1 MGKQTIKQQAR
12 RAALDVQARLRAER
26 AAREKRWRDLAVQ
39 VLTAVGERDV
49 AVASAERRAGAALAE
64 LTEVEGLTM
73 REAVDWCGEQINVRE
88 ATRLRQ
94 LVKETERES
103 DESNGTGE
111 GAGSGATAATRPDA
125 GSERDGRVDAGAAT
139 R

>member
-26 AAREKRWRDLAVQ
+26 AAREKRLGDLVVQ
-39 VLTAVGERDV
+39 VLTAVGERAA

-64 LTEVEGLTM
+64 MTEVEGLTM

-88 ATRLRQ
+88 ATRLRR
-94 LVKETERES
+94 LVEETER
-103 DESNGTGE
+103 GGL
-111 GAGSGATAATRPDA
+111 
-125 GSERDGRVDAGAAT
+125 VDA
-139 R
+139 

>member
-26 AAREKRWRDLAVQ
+26 AAREKRLGDLAVQ
-39 VLTAVGERDV
+39 VLTAVGERDA

-64 LTEVEGLTM
+64 MTEVEGLTM
-73 REAVDWCGEQINVRE
+73 REAADWCGEQINVRE
-88 ATRLRQ
+88 AARLRR
-94 LVKETERES
+94 VVEETESES
-103 DESNGTGE
+103 SGSGE
-111 GAGSGATAATRPDA
+111 AAGSGAATSTTPD
-125 GSERDGRVDAGAAT
+125 GESERGGLVDAGTAT

>member
-26 AAREKRWRDLAVQ
+26 AAREKRLGDLAVQ
-39 VLTAVGERDV
+39 VLTAVGERDA

-64 LTEVEGLTM
+64 MTEVEGLTM
-73 REAVDWCGEQINVRE
+73 REAVDWCGEQINVRD
-88 ATRLRQ
+88 AARLRR
-94 LVKETERES
+94 LVEETESES
-103 DESNGTGE
+103 GGTCE
-111 GAGSGATAATRPDA
+111 GAGSGAAAATTP
-125 GSERDGRVDAGAAT
+125 GGESERVGLVDAGTAA